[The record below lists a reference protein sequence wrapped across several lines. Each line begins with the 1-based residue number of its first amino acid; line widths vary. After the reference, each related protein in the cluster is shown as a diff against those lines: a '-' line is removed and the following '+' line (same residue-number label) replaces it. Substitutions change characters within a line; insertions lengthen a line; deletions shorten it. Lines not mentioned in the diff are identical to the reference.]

1 VGGVAARAATRWRG
15 GGATRGGPV
24 EELVGRVDEAGEEGL
39 VGGWVEGNSGDT
51 LVVLSPSV
59 SRARG
64 FLECLR

>member
-1 VGGVAARAATRWRG
+1 
-15 GGATRGGPV
+15 V